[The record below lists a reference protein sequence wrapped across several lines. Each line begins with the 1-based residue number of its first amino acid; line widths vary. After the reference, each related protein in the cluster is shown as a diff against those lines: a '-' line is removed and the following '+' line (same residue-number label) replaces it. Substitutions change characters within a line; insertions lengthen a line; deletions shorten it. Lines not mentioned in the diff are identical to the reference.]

1 MLWQRWPSGLTAVYQ
16 LNGMVNTLVASYTHN
31 VTQHSPRLSVGVL
44 LLCIRKWGGS
54 GAMEM
59 RDVRWW
65 ELLFKNSYT
74 CDQFLHYTTN
84 FPLLS
89 YMFTKTLPFYWICTN
104 SHTPNS
110 SSYQTVVLVCA
121 VCVRLEK
128 QREGRPSQTRKK
140 QHCPLESRAALCS
153 DDDWVRTSMHTFN
166 IQHINCTHE
175 AKADMLYDL
184 LRSLSARLAADFKV
198 LSGNRRTRW
207 TKTWEQ
213 CAKQQWL
220 MKRHH

>member
-16 LNGMVNTLVASYTHN
+16 PNGMVNTLVASYTHN
-31 VTQHSPRLSVGVL
+31 VTQHSPRLSVGV
-44 LLCIRKWGGS
+44 
-54 GAMEM
+54 
-59 RDVRWW
+59 WW
-65 ELLFKNSYT
+65 ELLLKNSYT

-89 YMFTKTLPFYWICTN
+89 HMFTKTLPFYWICTN
-104 SHTPNS
+104 SHTHNS
-110 SSYQTVVLVCA
+110 SSYLTVVLVCA

-166 IQHINCTHE
+166 I
-175 AKADMLYDL
+175 L
-184 LRSLSARLAADFKV
+184 
-198 LSGNRRTRW
+198 
-207 TKTWEQ
+207 
-213 CAKQQWL
+213 
-220 MKRHH
+220 